1 MIVKSRFHLLCRRF
15 ATTAAK
21 SKKIKEKLVDIDDN
35 NIVKNDEIYERKTP
49 LEHVLL
55 RPGMY
60 IGEVETKSAET
71 WVYNQEC
78 NRMEKELLTY
88 SPAMIKV
95 SLHTYMTHLN
105 KNIILSYIIVLV
117 LLDLR

>member
-21 SKKIKEKLVDIDDN
+21 SRKIKEKLVDVDN
-35 NIVKNDEIYERKTP
+35 NIIKNDEIYERKTP

-71 WVYNQEC
+71 WVYSQEC

-95 SLHTYMTHLN
+95 SLYIHT
-105 KNIILSYIIVLV
+105 
-117 LLDLR
+117 

>member
-1 MIVKSRFHLLCRRF
+1 MMVRSRFHLLYRRF
-15 ATTAAK
+15 ATSTIK
-21 SKKIKEKLVDIDDN
+21 PKKIKEKLVDVDN
-35 NIVKNDEIYERKTP
+35 NIIKNDEIYERKTP

-71 WVYNQEC
+71 WVYNHEY

-95 SLHTYMTHLN
+95 CLY
-105 KNIILSYIIVLV
+105 
-117 LLDLR
+117 